1 MRFAADPR
9 QKISELMTKDK
20 LVTVREG
27 VKPDEAKRLLHQ
39 HRIEKIIVVDD
50 AYRCVG
56 LITVKD
62 IEKAQKYPNACKDER
77 GRLRVAAAT
86 GVGEDGYARAM
97 ALIEAECDVIMVDT
111 AHGHSKGVL
120 DAIRRIKKA
129 QQLCPGRGRQYRH
142 RRRRQGADRCRRRCG
157 EGGHRPGLDL
167 HHPHRRGR
175 GRAAADRDH
184 GCGGAWRA
192 TPACR

>member
-1 MRFAADPR
+1 
-9 QKISELMTKDK
+9 MTKDK

-27 VKPDEAKRLLHQ
+27 VGADEAKRLLHQ
-39 HRIEKIIVVDD
+39 HRIEKILVVDD

-120 DAIRRIKKA
+120 DAITPHQEGVATTPRSRPAISPPPTAPRR
-129 QQLCPGRGRQYRH
+129 
-142 RRRRQGADRCRRRCG
+142 
-157 EGGHRPGLDL
+157 
-167 HHPHRRGR
+167 
-175 GRAAADRDH
+175 
-184 GCGGAWRA
+184 
-192 TPACR
+192 